1 MKTDVLD
8 ITFLQDFSPLFKS
21 KMGVYVG
28 NAIIR
33 FLSVDKVNRV
43 HANSCHLK
51 GAEFTSALLSDPLI
65 EVSYKIH
72 NAGYL
77 DELPAGSFV
86 TVSNHPIGSL
96 DGIILIDIFA
106 SRRPDFRVM
115 VNGLLS
121 NIWAMK
127 DNFISVNPNSGNQ
140 GPDIRNVNGIRASL
154 EHLSEGHPMGFFPAG
169 AISFGHKRMREVR
182 DLPWTRNV
190 IRLIRKSHAPVIPV
204 YFDFRNSCFFYIL
217 GKISWRI
224 RTLRI
229 PAEVFNKH
237 GKTANVHLGAP
248 ISADTISSIA
258 DDDELAAFLY
268 RRTYAAKAEG

>member
-1 MKTDVLD
+1 MKKDVLD
-8 ITFLQDFSPLFKS
+8 ITFLQDFSALFKS

-28 NAIIR
+28 NAIIKW
-33 FLSVDKVNRV
+33 LSVDKVNQV

-72 NAGYL
+72 NARYL
-77 DELPAGSFV
+77 DELPSGSFV

-121 NIWAMK
+121 NIWAMN

-154 EHLSEGHPMGFFPAG
+154 AHLSEGHPMGFFPAG
-169 AISFGHKRMREVR
+169 AISFGHNWMREIL

-190 IRLIRKSHAPVIPV
+190 IRLIRKSHAPVFPV
-204 YFDFRNSCFFYIL
+204 YFDFRNSIYFYIL

-237 GKTANVHLGAP
+237 GKTAHVHIGAP
-248 ISADTISSIA
+248 IPASTISSIT
-258 DDDELAAFLY
+258 DDDELADFLY
-268 RRTYAAKAEG
+268 RQTYGAKVEE

>member
-1 MKTDVLD
+1 MRKDVLD
-8 ITFLQDFSPLFKS
+8 ITFLQDVSPLFRS
-21 KMGVYVG
+21 KTGIKLG
-28 NAIIR
+28 NAL
-33 FLSVDKVNRV
+33 FKWLSIDKVNQV

-51 GAEFTSALLSDPLI
+51 GAEFTSALLRDPLI

-72 NAGYL
+72 NARYL
-77 DELPAGSFV
+77 DELPEGAFI

-96 DGIILIDIFA
+96 DGIILIDIIA

-121 NIWAMK
+121 NIRAMN

-154 EHLSEGHPMGFFPAG
+154 AHLGQGHPMGFFPAG
-169 AISFGHKRMREVR
+169 AISFGHKYMKEVR

-190 IRLIRKSHAPVIPV
+190 IRLIRKAQAPVFPV
-204 YFDFRNSCFFYIL
+204 YFDFRNSLYFYIL

-237 GKTANVHLGAP
+237 GKTAHIHIGAP
-248 ISADTISSIA
+248 IPAATISAI
-258 DDDELAAFLY
+258 DDDDRLAEFLY
-268 RRTYAAKAEG
+268 RQTYEAKLTR